1 VPWLTCEQQ
10 MCEEHKGDPSSQEHR
25 TCDRN
30 FRYPHFGANALSAT
44 PDIRRIFF
52 RSRLVQRSVIL
63 VDPFPNIRTCWRW
76 AGPCSMVFRSGG
88 QCPASGV
95 VRKTIT
101 PALCACGRSTWPW
114 LRSVALLGSIGA
126 DYSRR
131 MQCGQSDSA
140 IPFCQLL
147 RQVHPLWKS
156 HFRLPKHIEQT
167 QTIFNKRDLNRF
179 TVNQ

>member
-1 VPWLTCEQQ
+1 
-10 MCEEHKGDPSSQEHR
+10 MCEEQKGDPSAQEHR

-30 FRYPHFGANALSAT
+30 FRYPHFGANAPRALSAT
-44 PDIRRIFF
+44 PDVRRIFF
-52 RSRLVQRSVIL
+52 RSRLVQRSVI
-63 VDPFPNIRTCWRW
+63 PFRIFEL
-76 AGPCSMVFRSGG
+76 AGDGQVPCSMVFRSGG
-88 QCPASGV
+88 QGPASGV

-131 MQCGQSDSA
+131 MQCGQSDST

-147 RQVHPLWKS
+147 RQAGPLWKS